1 MWVSTS
7 LFSFQGS
14 SSLSEARILMASSR
28 AAFPDLLFC
37 VEVFATPNILNE
49 HLVPTAGYP

>member
-7 LFSFQGS
+7 LFSSQGS

-37 VEVFATPNILNE
+37 VEVFATPHILNE